1 MVARRRFIRGASG
14 DGEDVEN
21 LISFTETGSHF
32 RMVGMD
38 KVRVS
43 VQHGSVWTYRHP
55 LVRSRGFQK
64 HSGSVL
70 RYWKRGTARG
80 TWKVLLAAE

>member
-1 MVARRRFIRGASG
+1 MVQGG

-43 VQHGSVWTYRHP
+43 VQHGSV
-55 LVRSRGFQK
+55 
-64 HSGSVL
+64 
-70 RYWKRGTARG
+70 
-80 TWKVLLAAE
+80 

>member
-1 MVARRRFIRGASG
+1 MTFRPCWGAAASEGHDQWLRGDGLSVVQGG

-43 VQHGSVWTYRHP
+43 VQHGSV
-55 LVRSRGFQK
+55 
-64 HSGSVL
+64 
-70 RYWKRGTARG
+70 
-80 TWKVLLAAE
+80 

>member
-43 VQHGSVWTYRHP
+43 VQHGSV
-55 LVRSRGFQK
+55 
-64 HSGSVL
+64 
-70 RYWKRGTARG
+70 
-80 TWKVLLAAE
+80 